1 MEGIV
6 FFLLSLTDIKK
17 SETERETHYRA
28 KRDDLPAFF
37 QVKRA

>member
-6 FFLLSLTDIKK
+6 FFLLSLTEENTIENK
-17 SETERETHYRA
+17 RETHHRA